1 MEGILADISA
11 RRLKY
16 PIFWMEK
23 HISRMFNC
31 YSGSGV
37 AGGQAPQLHFPCSQP
52 ASQPREQ
59 LCLHLEPPASTFPP
73 RFLSFH
79 LSRPPSPPISSTL
92 PPFTVSFSR
101 GHRSPTFASRLSPR
115 RYQLICPLWP
125 SSTGCVHPSRDG
137 ISGRNFVST
146 RSPYVFISQGSQWTC
161 KRRIYALCVLRLASI
176 VYWILI
182 QGCKSRSLQ
191 ASLYFCFLVQETGK
205 ESPGFFPIIL
215 FLNVVANCDLRNF
228 EDIFKRIWIFLI
240 IFNKD

>member
-52 ASQPREQ
+52 ASQPAQRTT
-59 LCLHLEPPASTFPP
+59 LPPPRTACLYFSTAIPLFPP
-73 RFLSFH
+73 FSPSLPSNLFH
-79 LSRPPSPPISSTL
+79 PSTVHRLLFSRPPL
-92 PPFTVSFSR
+92 AHVRF
-101 GHRSPTFASRLSPR
+101 SPR

>member
-52 ASQPREQ
+52 AQRTTLPPPRTA
-59 LCLHLEPPASTFPP
+59 CLYFSTAIPLFPP
-73 RFLSFH
+73 FSPCASL
-79 LSRPPSPPISSTL
+79 PPPISSTL

-125 SSTGCVHPSRDG
+125 SSMGCVHPSRDG
-137 ISGRNFVST
+137 ISGRNFVSS

-176 VYWILI
+176 VYWILR
-182 QGCKSRSLQ
+182 GANREAYKL
-191 ASLYFCFLVQETGK
+191 LY
-205 ESPGFFPIIL
+205 
-215 FLNVVANCDLRNF
+215 
-228 EDIFKRIWIFLI
+228 IFSF
-240 IFNKD
+240 

>member
-79 LSRPPSPPISSTL
+79 LSRPLCL
-92 PPFTVSFSR
+92 PPLQSLPSFHATVHRLLFSR
-101 GHRSPTFASRLSPR
+101 PPLAHVRFSVSPR

-137 ISGRNFVST
+137 ISGRNFVSS
-146 RSPYVFISQGSQWTC
+146 RSPSPYVFISQGSEWTC
-161 KRRIYALCVLRLASI
+161 RRALYVLRVASI

-182 QGCKSRSLQ
+182 QVGGVNKRINQKLPYIFVSRHKRLAFKLERNLQ
-191 ASLYFCFLVQETGK
+191 ASCL
-205 ESPGFFPIIL
+205 
-215 FLNVVANCDLRNF
+215 
-228 EDIFKRIWIFLI
+228 
-240 IFNKD
+240 